1 MDLGIRG
8 RKAIVCAA
16 SQGLGKGCALAL
28 ANEGVD
34 VVINARGEDALQAT
48 AAEIRA
54 ASGVRVIAVPA
65 DVTTA
70 QGRAALL
77 AACPA
82 PDILVN
88 NAGGPPIG
96 DFRDWD
102 RDTWIKALDAN
113 MLTPI
118 LLIKATV
125 DA

>member
-54 ASGVRVIAVPA
+54 ASGVRDGSSDGRPA
-65 DVTTA
+65 
-70 QGRAALL
+70 Q
-77 AACPA
+77 AC
-82 PDILVN
+82 
-88 NAGGPPIG
+88 G
-96 DFRDWD
+96 
-102 RDTWIKALDAN
+102 
-113 MLTPI
+113 
-118 LLIKATV
+118 
-125 DA
+125 